1 MPHDTPFL
9 LILTHIGVRGNP
21 PHNVQPDIVIGV
33 SHSNFELVNF
43 QTMSKAISFSSN
55 SIKTS
60 TLTTCELPNG
70 MGYNILPLEIIL
82 ASQTFYQLGEHLMS
96 ITGMIGSVEFD
107 SQLQVFVESDT
118 SELLIES

>member
-1 MPHDTPFL
+1 M
-9 LILTHIGVRGNP
+9 
-21 PHNVQPDIVIGV
+21 QPDIVIGV

-82 ASQTFYQLGEHLMS
+82 ASQTFYQLGEHLLS